1 MTYLLVILFPVS
13 MAASC
18 FVLRKYTQ
26 FVIIAAVAVLATQAA
41 LIAQLPLN
49 QPARLLGVTLTLD
62 ALTQL
67 FILVFLGLSAL
78 AFIAALQ
85 LPHGENFV
93 AVGLLIMAL
102 VCTILLLQDPF
113 IVSLLL
119 VGAGMAAVLAIVD
132 LPTGAGMLVGTR
144 VLATALKY
152 LVLMVLAGVLMYLA
166 FVLADIYRPGELPG
180 RIPLARF
187 ILALLA
193 AGFALRMAL
202 IPFHTWLPDMVE
214 DAAPLVSA
222 LVIAV
227 INITSLLVLVLSFQR
242 FPILLVENPFGLILL
257 RIGGIITAITGALL
271 ALNQPGMRRTLAY
284 LLIYDT
290 GMVFYGLA
298 SASTVGLTGALFEAL
313 NLALVAVLLFISL
326 ALLERPDGRTPG
338 VVRRDLLRRWP
349 VAGLG
354 FLGGGLALLGLPPFS
369 GFTSKML
376 LYQASAQHNRVELV
390 ALLLATGLAS
400 LALLRLARD
409 RLLGPGDELPVA
421 EPLMLGET
429 ELDRPFARRLEP
441 EPRSTALLTLLLL
454 VICLGI
460 GLYPQPL
467 LATIEEVIRGLTF
480 IRAI

>member
-1 MTYLLVILFPVS
+1 MIYLLVILFPVA
-13 MAASC
+13 MASSC
-18 FVLRKYTQ
+18 FVLRKQTG
-26 FVIIAAVAVLATQAA
+26 FVIVAAVAVALTQVV
-41 LIAQLPLN
+41 LITQLPLD
-49 QPARLLGVTLTLD
+49 QPARLLGVTLTLN
-62 ALTQL
+62 ALTRL

-78 AFIAALQ
+78 AFIAAWR

-93 AVGLLIMAL
+93 AVGLLILAL

-132 LPTGAGMLVGTR
+132 LPAGAGMLVGTR

-152 LVLMVLAGVLMYLA
+152 LVLMVIAGVLMYLA
-166 FVLADIYRPGELPG
+166 YVLADIYRPGELPG

-193 AGFALRMAL
+193 AGFALRLAL
-202 IPFHTWLPDMVE
+202 IPFHTWLPDLVE

-227 INITSLLVLVLSFQR
+227 INMTSLLVLLLSFQR
-242 FPILLVENPFGLILL
+242 FPILLGENSFGLVLL
-257 RIGGIITAITGALL
+257 RMGGIVTATIGALL

-298 SASTVGLTGALFEAL
+298 SASTLGLTGAIFEAL
-313 NLALVAVLLFISL
+313 NLALVVVLIFISL
-326 ALLERPDGRTPG
+326 GLLERPDGRTPG

-349 VAGLG
+349 IAGMG
-354 FLGGGLALLGLPPFS
+354 MLGGGLALLGLPPFS

-376 LYQASAQHNRVELV
+376 IYQASVQHNRVELI
-390 ALLLATGLAS
+390 ALLMATGLAS
-400 LALLRLARD
+400 LALLRMARD
-409 RLLGPGDELPVA
+409 RLLGPGDELTVA
-421 EPLMLGET
+421 EPTMLGET
-429 ELDRPFARRLEP
+429 ELDRPAARRLEP
-441 EPRSTALLTLLLL
+441 EPRSTALLTVLLL

-467 LATIEEVIRGLTF
+467 LVTIEDVIRGLTF
-480 IRAI
+480 IRAV